1 MKCNKAVVYILIF
14 ICLTGLLSFATFATI
29 DGVSAKSADS
39 SNASQVVPPTPNLSF
54 EERLSL
60 AIPRTNVDRKDL
72 DRLVYGNQLD
82 WPEMRY
88 LNEGVELL
96 GRTITPVD
104 FQILPG
110 GDTVSVYSPRD
121 EQLYT
126 DALWYITEVLEKSQ
140 RAFDAVMIPP
150 GGSLV
155 MIQIEIEPP
164 ISNPGETCGSSYE
177 GPRGDSF
184 RIAYPGLGEHA
195 VAYTPSYPYSGGYK
209 LEEYAAP
216 FVDCPDDGWLYFYL
230 PTLEA
235 DPAMIWL
242 EFVQTKDRYD
252 EQTGERIIGT
262 KLAFWTL
269 TERP

>member
-1 MKCNKAVVYILIF
+1 MKWKKLIAYILGFSCLAGLIIF
-14 ICLTGLLSFATFATI
+14 SAM
-29 DGVSAKSADS
+29 DEVSAKITDS
-39 SNASQVVPPTPNLSF
+39 SDAAQGAPPTPNLSL

-88 LNEGVELL
+88 LNEGAELF

-104 FQILPG
+104 FQIFPG

-126 DALWYITEVLEKSQ
+126 DALWYITEVLQEGQ

-155 MIQIEIEPP
+155 MIQVEFQPP
-164 ISNPGETCGSSYE
+164 ISNPDETCGSSYK

-195 VAYTPSYPYSGGYK
+195 VAYTPTYPYSGGYK

-230 PTLEA
+230 PTLEP
-235 DPAMIWL
+235 DPAKIWL
-242 EFVQTKDRYD
+242 EFIQTEDRYD
-252 EQTGERIIGT
+252 ERTGERIIGT

-269 TERP
+269 TVRP

>member
-1 MKCNKAVVYILIF
+1 MKCNKAVVYILFF
-14 ICLTGLLSFATFATI
+14 ICLGGMFSFATM
-29 DGVSAKSADS
+29 DEVSAKITDS
-39 SNASQVVPPTPNLSF
+39 SDAAQGVQSTPNLSF
-54 EERLSL
+54 EERLSR

-88 LNEGVELL
+88 LNEGVTLL
-96 GRTITPVD
+96 GRTVTPID
-104 FQILPG
+104 FQIFPG

-121 EQLYT
+121 GQLYT
-126 DALWYITEVLEKSQ
+126 DALWYITEVLENGQ

-155 MIQIEIEPP
+155 MVQIEIEPP
-164 ISNPGETCGSSYE
+164 ISNPDETCGSSYE

-195 VAYTPSYPYSGGYK
+195 VAYTPLYPYSGGYK
-209 LEEYAAP
+209 LQEYAAP
-216 FVDCPDDGWLYFYL
+216 FVDCPDDGWLYFYI

-235 DPAMIWL
+235 DPANIWL
-242 EFVQTKDRYD
+242 EFVQSTAWYD
-252 EQTGERIIGT
+252 ERTGEPIVGT

>member
-1 MKCNKAVVYILIF
+1 MGWKKALVYILIF
-14 ICLTGLLSFATFATI
+14 ICLVGLISFAEMDDVAAEI
-29 DGVSAKSADS
+29 NDLSDAAQSD
-39 SNASQVVPPTPNLSF
+39 PLTPDLPL

-60 AIPRTNVDRKDL
+60 AFPRINVRNKDL

-88 LNEGVELL
+88 LNEGAELL

-104 FQILPG
+104 FQIFPG
-110 GDTVSVYSPRD
+110 GDTVSIYSPRD

-126 DALWYITEVLEKSQ
+126 DTLWYITDVLEKGK

-155 MIQIEIEPP
+155 MIQIEVEPP
-164 ISNPGETCGSSYE
+164 ISNPDETCGSSYE

-184 RIAYPGLGEHA
+184 RIAYPGLGEHT
-195 VAYTPSYPYSGGYK
+195 VAYTPSYPYSEGYK

-235 DPAMIWL
+235 DPAKLWL
-242 EFVQTKDRYD
+242 EFVQTDDGYD
-252 EQTGERIIGT
+252 DITGERFT
-262 KLAFWTL
+262 ETTLSFWTL

>member
-1 MKCNKAVVYILIF
+1 MNWKKSVVYILIF
-14 ICLTGLLSFATFATI
+14 ICLAGLFSFAAME
-29 DGVSAKSADS
+29 DVSAKIIDS
-39 SNASQVVPPTPNLSF
+39 SDAAQGVPPTPNLSF
-54 EERLSL
+54 EERLSR
-60 AIPRTNVDRKDL
+60 AIPRTNVNRKDL
-72 DRLVYGNQLD
+72 DRLAYGNQLD

-88 LNEGVELL
+88 LNESAELL

-104 FQILPG
+104 FQIHPG

-126 DALWYITEVLEKSQ
+126 DALWYISEVLEKGQ

-150 GGSLV
+150 GGSLLMV
-155 MIQIEIEPP
+155 QIEVEPP
-164 ISNPGETCGSSYE
+164 VSNPEETCGSSYE

-216 FVDCPDDGWLYFYL
+216 FVDCLDDGWLYFYL
-230 PTLEA
+230 PSLEA
-235 DPAMIWL
+235 DPAKIWL
-242 EFVQTKDRYD
+242 EFVQTEDWYD
-252 EQTGERIIGT
+252 ERTGERISEA